1 MILPGLSFLQ
11 DFEEMFS
18 RQNGSKTSNY
28 NYVLQILKKKPLY
41 AKSEVTFGSCVFS
54 SNWSLLRYQ
63 SQSRQA

>member
-18 RQNGSKTSNY
+18 RQNGSQISDY

-41 AKSEVTFGSCVFS
+41 AKEAIIRGYI
-54 SNWSLLRYQ
+54 W
-63 SQSRQA
+63 

>member
-18 RQNGSKTSNY
+18 RQNGSQTSDY

-41 AKSEVTFGSCVFS
+41 EVTFGSCVFS

>member
-18 RQNGSKTSNY
+18 RQNGSKTSDY

-41 AKSEVTFGSCVFS
+41 AKDAIIRGYI
-54 SNWSLLRYQ
+54 W
-63 SQSRQA
+63 